1 MPPKQKGKKK
11 TKVKDEADKINKAE
25 ALQKKRDEAEKK
37 KVAAAKRKA
46 DAEAK
51 RKEKAD
57 AKAEEAAKKAAAKE
71 TIIEEMI
78 KFGIFTRA
86 DYNAKKAEF
95 PESERF
101 NAWLTSQKTQFNAKK
116 KLLTLETQ
124 VKAKDDKIEN
134 MKDLDK
140 TRAKREAEALI
151 KQKELSKE
159 KEMRIDQLKE
169 RSANE
174 KKKAEEDIQNLNDQI
189 NKLMTDVSGR
199 DTEILELA
207 RLKTEREKQ
216 FAEYSERAEQRR
228 QDALIREAQ
237 AAQNKKEL
245 DELAVKLKAA
255 EEMVKT
261 YKDINDQEMAKRTAE
276 EVESLRSSYS
286 VSLSNYDSLLESDKS
301 IRESEAE
308 EMVFEDDVFKAMRSA
323 KESEQQSTGSYE
335 TPQDKYTYHDESLFT
350 EAKYFETAGPKTASE
365 SFSGGIGSGT
375 SFGSFGSFYT
385 AAPAGGATPPP
396 PPAGGATPPPPPPEG
411 GEDETADGGAAGG
424 YDQNIL
430 RLIAAQRKQKEDAA
444 RLMRLKGARNIDS
457 NEMFNEIDKQKMLR
471 AAIAK
476 ETYNQGVQSI
486 INKSLYDA
494 SQRNQNLKREYDV
507 QRRTAQISRNNALF

>member
-37 KVAAAKRKA
+37 KVAAAKKKA
-46 DAEAK
+46 DAEAAK
-51 RKEKAD
+51 KAKAD
-57 AKAEEAAKKAAAKE
+57 AKAAAKAEEAAAKAAAKE
-71 TIIEEMI
+71 TDIENMV
-78 KFGIFTRA
+78 KLGIFTMA
-86 DYNAKKAEF
+86 EYQDAKSRFEPAQ
-95 PESERF
+95 F
-101 NAWLTSQKTQFNAKK
+101 NAWFTVQKRQLNTKK
-116 KLLTLETQ
+116 QLLTLETQ
-124 VKAKDDKIEN
+124 VKAKDEKIET

-151 KQKELSKE
+151 QQKELMKE

-169 RSANE
+169 RAANE

-228 QDALIREAQ
+228 QEALIREAQ

-261 YKDINDQEMAKRTAE
+261 YKDINDQEMAKKTAK

-301 IRESEAE
+301 IREEEAE
-308 EMVFEDDVFKAMRSA
+308 EMVFEDDVFKAMRST

-335 TPQDKYTYHDESLFT
+335 TPQGKYTYHDESLFT
-350 EAKYFETAGPKTASE
+350 EPEYFETAGPKTASE
-365 SFSGGIGSGT
+365 SFAGGIGSGT
-375 SFGSFGSFYT
+375 SFGSFYT
-385 AAPAGGATPPP
+385 AAPAGGATS
-396 PPAGGATPPPPPPEG
+396 PPPPPEG
-411 GEDETADGGAAGG
+411 GEDETADGGTAGG